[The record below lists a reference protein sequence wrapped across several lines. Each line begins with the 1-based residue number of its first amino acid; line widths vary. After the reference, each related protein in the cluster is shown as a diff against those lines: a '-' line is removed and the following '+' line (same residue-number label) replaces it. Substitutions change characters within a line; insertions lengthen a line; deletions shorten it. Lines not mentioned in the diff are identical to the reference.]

1 MGGGKDFSL
10 SLQARGSGYAQVGA
24 NIMYVVSSDVR
35 MEFSFAFSNRV

>member
-1 MGGGKDFSL
+1 MGGGKDFLL
-10 SLQARGSGYAQVGA
+10 SLQAGGSGYAQVGA